1 MKIMMTTRTFKVFK
15 EKKDPKFYGK
25 YSHYQGWGSGESKL
39 LYHIKKELN
48 KIGFDVIKKRMCKDG
63 HMVSEE
69 QQYIRTRKMSGQ
81 RSFYIYDSHYSIR
94 NLADDWN
101 KNGEIELRMVWNTG
115 GE

>member
-1 MKIMMTTRTFKVFK
+1 MSLVKIMKIIMTTRSFKVFK

-48 KIGFDVIKKRMCKDG
+48 KIGFDVIK
-63 HMVSEE
+63 
-69 QQYIRTRKMSGQ
+69 RKMSGQ

-101 KNGEIELRMVWNTG
+101 KNGEIELRMVWNIG